1 MLFEAA
7 QTSRGIATVF
17 MRLCC
22 IAEWLVGESGR
33 TIRKPL
39 CHELVKLLDALV
51 AGEGSSPFHQPFEI
65 FTSHHNVATSACTR
79 LSTVSSSSHG
89 GRAWALQTV
98 SVKLCVILPELDV
111 CVTSIHFR
119 ELP

>member
-51 AGEGSSPFHQPFEI
+51 AGEHSRKRSLHQTF
-65 FTSHHNVATSACTR
+65 
-79 LSTVSSSSHG
+79 SSS
-89 GRAWALQTV
+89 QCCKV
-98 SVKLCVILPELDV
+98 SMHSRVMTDSNAQEKAAYAK
-111 CVTSIHFR
+111 SICGAVFV
-119 ELP
+119 PP